1 MRISVVIATRNRAS
15 LLGAT
20 LDQLR
25 SQPFAADDEV
35 IVVDNGSTDDTQQ
48 VISRASAAFPV
59 RLVQLQERASG
70 KSPALNTGI
79 AASRGDVLALTDDDV
94 LVADDWL
101 AQVRRIFGDPAI
113 DLAGGRVDPRWE
125 RPAPR
130 WMQVEQDGRYGRL
143 ASPLALLHYGEPQ
156 PLGQR
161 TAVGANLAIRR
172 RVWEELGGFANHL
185 GRRTGTLLCGEDHDF
200 CQRAVAAGFRCE
212 YRPELRVR
220 HWVPAE
226 RTRLAYHLRWF
237 YWSGITNAMLEREAR
252 QSSHQSFVPGYLL
265 RTLLT
270 APFSAA
276 GQLLR
281 GRRVES
287 AMSLMSAAF
296 SLGYVVESSRTRW
309 HAEPTAVASDSG
321 RVMAPARSRDR

>member
-15 LLGAT
+15 LLAAT
-20 LDQLR
+20 LEQLR
-25 SQPFAADDEV
+25 SQPFAEDDEV

-48 VISRASAAFPV
+48 VLSRASAAFPV
-59 RLVQLQERASG
+59 RFVQLQERASG

-101 AQVRRIFGDPAI
+101 AEVRRIFSDPAI

-143 ASPLALLHYGEPQ
+143 ASPLALLHYGEAQ
-156 PLGQR
+156 SLGQR
-161 TAVGANLAIRR
+161 TAVGANLSIRR

-200 CQRAVAAGFRCE
+200 CQRAVTAGFRCE

-237 YWSGITNAMLEREAR
+237 YWSGITNAILEREAR
-252 QSSHQSFVPGYLL
+252 QSSHQPSIPGYLI

-270 APFSAA
+270 VPFSAA

-281 GRRVES
+281 GRPVES

-296 SLGYVVESSRTRW
+296 SLGYVVQSLKNRR
-309 HAEPTAVASDSG
+309 HAGPTTTASDAG

>member
-15 LLGAT
+15 LLEET
-20 LDQLR
+20 LEQLR
-25 SQPFAADDEV
+25 SQPFAAGDEL
-35 IVVDNGSTDDTQQ
+35 IVVDNGSTDDTVR

-59 RLVQLQERASG
+59 RLVQLQERANG

-101 AQVRRIFGDPAI
+101 AQVRRIFDDQAI

-130 WMQVEQDGRYGRL
+130 WMQVERDGHYGRL

-156 PLGQR
+156 ALGQR

-252 QSSHQSFVPGYLL
+252 ESTHESIIPGYLL
-265 RTLLT
+265 RSLLT

-276 GQLLR
+276 GHLLR
-281 GRRVES
+281 GRRAES

-296 SLGYVVESSRTRW
+296 SLGYVGESLRNRW
-309 HAEPTAVASDSG
+309 NAKPTAAGHSG
-321 RVMAPARSRDR
+321 RVMAAARSRDR